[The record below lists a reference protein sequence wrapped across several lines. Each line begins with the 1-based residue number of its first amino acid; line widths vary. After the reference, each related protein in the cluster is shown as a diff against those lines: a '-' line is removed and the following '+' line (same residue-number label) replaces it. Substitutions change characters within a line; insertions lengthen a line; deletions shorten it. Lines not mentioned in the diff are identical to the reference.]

1 MANQRRGLYS
11 VGGVLGLAR
20 MSISSRISGSVL
32 AVAALCLAAPAAHA
46 QVAAVPYS
54 QANWPLGFGGNL
66 DQGASAYGDFAGLD
80 EASRPKGWFMSTQS
94 SDASLGLSGMGR
106 MSAFGSFGS
115 LQSDGMRFGYNF
127 QNSPVSVYGGFSAL
141 KYDSGLAGQFAPSA
155 FSGTSSGYSMQ
166 AGVEFRPAA
175 NLSVSLGASMIQMQP
190 GRTDSDSTSRALTG
204 ESSGFDRVR
213 AR

>member
-1 MANQRRGLYS
+1 
-11 VGGVLGLAR
+11 
-20 MSISSRISGSVL
+20 MSMSSRISGSLFV
-32 AVAALCLAAPAAHA
+32 VAALCLAAPAAHA

-66 DQGASAYGDFAGLD
+66 GQGAGAYGDFVGLD

-127 QNSPVSVYGGFSAL
+127 QNSPVSVYGGF
-141 KYDSGLAGQFAPSA
+141 
-155 FSGTSSGYSMQ
+155 
-166 AGVEFRPAA
+166 
-175 NLSVSLGASMIQMQP
+175 N
-190 GRTDSDSTSRALTG
+190 
-204 ESSGFDRVR
+204 
-213 AR
+213 